1 MQEIKKVNPLLKHFR
16 QPAIHI
22 NLTSGGRF
30 WPEGTLELPVTGKIP
45 VYPMTARDEITLR
58 TPDALINGTS
68 VVEVIESCCPNIKDA
83 WAMPSV
89 DVDSTLIAIRIAS
102 YGPKMSISSKCPHCD
117 EEHDYDIG
125 LSNLL
130 GSINMPDYSRPV
142 KTQDEL
148 EIYLKPMSY
157 RHVSQS
163 GENALEEQRLIQT
176 LADPELPDDERNV
189 KYEAH
194 IKKMINLSIDSIAY
208 CTDRIVT
215 EDGTVVSDEDY
226 IKEYYSNAD
235 SSVLRIIRTQLDEFS
250 KIINLKPMPATCDG
264 CDKSFDINVQFDYA
278 SFFGRGF

>member
-1 MQEIKKVNPLLKHFR
+1 MQEIKKGNPLSKHFR

-22 NLTSGGRF
+22 GLTSAGRF
-30 WPEGTLELPVTGKIP
+30 WPEGTLDLPVTGKIP
-45 VYPMTARDEITLR
+45 VYPMTTRDEITLR

-102 YGPKMSISSKCPHCD
+102 YGPTMTISSKCPHCD
-117 EEHDYDIG
+117 EEHDYDINLSG
-125 LSNLL
+125 LLDK
-130 GSINMPDYSRPV
+130 INMPDYSQPV
-142 KTQDEL
+142 KTADQL

-157 RHVSQS
+157 RNVSRT
-163 GENALEEQRLIQT
+163 GEVSLEEERLIQT
-176 LADPELPDDERNV
+176 LANTELSDEERSAG
-189 KYEAH
+189 YENH
-194 IKKMINLSIDSIAY
+194 MRKMIELSINSIVY

-215 EDGTVVSDEDY
+215 DDGTVVTDEAY

-235 SSVLRIIRTQLDEFS
+235 SSVLRIIREQLDHYSE
-250 KIINLKPMPATCDG
+250 IINLKPMPAECDG
-264 CDKSFDINVQFDYA
+264 CNKPFEINVEFDYA